1 MKFGMVPE
9 SNRAGSGSS
18 SRLDRHLMSMSWLL
32 PKGSKG
38 SGSLSSL
45 FTFDV
50 EVDVLISVIGPAP
63 LRLVL
68 SKKRDE
74 LDDESVG
81 SGDSLV
87 IVELA
92 SVENSLE

>member
-1 MKFGMVPE
+1 MKFGMAPE
-9 SNRAGSGSS
+9 SKRARSGLS
-18 SRLDRHLMSMSWLL
+18 SRPDRHLMSIYWFL

-63 LRLVL
+63 LQLVL
-68 SKKRDE
+68 SKERDE
-74 LDDESVG
+74 SDEESVRP
-81 SGDSLV
+81 GDSLE

-92 SVENSLE
+92 SVESSLG